1 MCCARE
7 ANINAISA
15 IGDRPCVAESSN
27 TRRIFSPVAVPP
39 GSRVSTTLCPA
50 PRSFAASFRICVLLP
65 VPSRPSKVMNF
76 PRRDIVAMIAAL
88 MRPCTDPLMT
98 ARILNS
104 RVRSIR
110 RHHGGLIKM
119 KLSRFLGVICV
130 LFFFS
135 FSLCSWS
142 ATPTTITISVD
153 ATSAPRKIFHAK
165 LKIPA
170 SPGDLILYYPKWIP
184 GEHAPDGPVID
195 LAGLKFTAGGKTL
208 KWRRDLLD
216 GFTIHVEVPAGVT
229 EISAELDFL
238 SPATLEGG
246 FSAGSSATD
255 KLAIISWNQV
265 LLYPKGW
272 KSDDINYS
280 ASLKLPDGWKFGTPL
295 PISSQSGNEIH
306 FATVSLTTLV
316 DSPVITGE
324 FLKVVPLAQDPV
336 TEMDIAADSAAA
348 LDAPPEVWEHYR
360 SLVDQAQKLFGAH
373 HYRDYHFLYTLSDHV
388 AHFGLEHHESDDSRV
403 DERALVDDTDRKLSA
418 SLLPHE
424 YVHSWNG
431 KYRRPA
437 DLATPDY
444 QQPMQDD
451 LLWVYEGLTNYL
463 GTVLTARS
471 GLLTADQDR
480 DGLAITAAALDH
492 TPGREWRNLQDTADA
507 APELYF
513 SPLAWGSYRRG
524 VDFYDEDTLNWLWVD
539 VIIRQQTKG
548 AKSIDDF
555 CHLFHGAPSTG
566 PALKTYTF
574 DDVVNALNEIAPYDW
589 RGFWTERLTN
599 HGPGAPLGGIEGSGW
614 KVVYDENPSEM
625 MTSSAG
631 AYHFVPAAFSIGL
644 VLNDDGLISDTIDG
658 ELTAKAGIAPG
669 MKVVAV
675 NGRRFSADVLRD
687 ALKSAK
693 TGTAPIE
700 LLVENTDY
708 YKTFKIDYHG
718 GEKYPHL
725 VRDDSKPDLLT
736 EILKAK

>member
-1 MCCARE
+1 MKLTKTLGAVCIAL
-7 ANINAISA
+7 
-15 IGDRPCVAESSN
+15 
-27 TRRIFSPVAVPP
+27 VAV
-39 GSRVSTTLCPA
+39 SA
-50 PRSFAASFRICVLLP
+50 FAATPPTVT
-65 VPSRPSKVMNF
+65 
-76 PRRDIVAMIAAL
+76 IA
-88 MRPCTDPLMT
+88 
-98 ARILNS
+98 
-104 RVRSIR
+104 
-110 RHHGGLIKM
+110 
-119 KLSRFLGVICV
+119 
-130 LFFFS
+130 
-135 FSLCSWS
+135 
-142 ATPTTITISVD
+142 VD
-153 ATSAPRKIFHAK
+153 ATHAPRKIFHAS

-170 SPGDLILYYPKWIP
+170 TPGDLTLYYPKWIP

-195 LAGLKFTAGGKTL
+195 LAGLKFSAGGKTL
-208 KWRRDLLD
+208 KWRRALDD
-216 GFTIHVEVPAGVT
+216 GFTLHVEVPPGTT

-238 SPATLEGG
+238 SPATFEGG

-348 LDAPPEVWEHYR
+348 LDAPPEVWDHYK

-403 DERALVDDTDRKLSA
+403 SENALVDENARKQS
-418 SLLPHE
+418 SGLLPHE

-431 KYRRPA
+431 KFRRPVG
-437 DLATPDY
+437 LATPDY

-463 GTVLTARS
+463 GFVLTARS

-513 SPLAWGSYRRG
+513 SPRAWGSWRRG
-524 VDFYDEDTLNWLWVD
+524 VDFYEEDTLNWLWAD

-555 CHLFHGAPSTG
+555 CHLFHGAPTTG
-566 PALKTYTF
+566 PIVKPYTF
-574 DDVVNALNEIAPYDW
+574 DDVVSALNQIAPYDW

-599 HGPGAPLGGIEGSGW
+599 HGPGAPLGGVEGSGW
-614 KVVYDENPSEM
+614 KVVYDDTPSPMEGGRGRRSVG
-625 MTSSAG
+625 TRYSLGLELG
-631 AYHFVPAAFSIGL
+631 ADGIIADTIEGMPAAL
-644 VLNDDGLISDTIDG
+644 
-658 ELTAKAGIAPG
+658 AGIGPG
-669 MKVVAV
+669 MKLVAV
-675 NGRRFSADVLRD
+675 NGRRFSSEVLKD
-687 ALKSAK
+687 ALKAAK
-693 TGTAPIE
+693 DGTTPIE

-708 YKTFKIDYHG
+708 YKTYKIDYKG

-725 VRDDSKPDLLT
+725 VRDESKPDLLSD
-736 EILKAK
+736 ILKAK

>member
-1 MCCARE
+1 
-7 ANINAISA
+7 
-15 IGDRPCVAESSN
+15 
-27 TRRIFSPVAVPP
+27 
-39 GSRVSTTLCPA
+39 
-50 PRSFAASFRICVLLP
+50 
-65 VPSRPSKVMNF
+65 
-76 PRRDIVAMIAAL
+76 
-88 MRPCTDPLMT
+88 
-98 ARILNS
+98 
-104 RVRSIR
+104 
-110 RHHGGLIKM
+110 M
-119 KLSRFLGVICV
+119 KLSRALGAVFIAV
-130 LFFFS
+130 LAVATFAATTP
-135 FSLCSWS
+135 
-142 ATPTTITISVD
+142 ATPPAAPPIVIIAVD
-153 ATSAPRKIFHAK
+153 ASSAPRKIFHAT

-170 SPGDLILYYPKWIP
+170 TSGDLTLYYPKWIP

-195 LAGLKFTAGGKTL
+195 LAGLKFFAAGKPL

-216 GFTIHVEVPAGVT
+216 GFTLHVDVPAGVN
-229 EISAELDFL
+229 EVSAELDFL
-238 SPATLEGG
+238 SPATFEGG

-265 LLYPKGW
+265 LLYPKGY

-280 ASLKLPDGWKFGTPL
+280 ASLKLPEGWKFGTPL
-295 PISSQSGNEIH
+295 PVTSQSGNEIH

-348 LDAPPEVWEHYR
+348 LEAPPEVWDHYK

-403 DERALVDDTDRKLSA
+403 GERALVDDGPRKQSA

-431 KYRRPA
+431 KFRRPA

-463 GTVLTARS
+463 GFVLTSRS

-480 DGLAITAAALDH
+480 DDLALTAAHLDH

-513 SPLAWGSYRRG
+513 SPRAWESWRRS

-539 VIIRQQTKG
+539 VIIRQQTNG
-548 AKSIDDF
+548 AKTIDDF

-566 PALKTYTF
+566 PMVKPYTF
-574 DDVVNALNEIAPYDW
+574 DDVINTLNQVATYDW
-589 RGFWTERLTN
+589 RDFWTERLTN

-614 KVVYDENPSEM
+614 KVAYDETPSAVDSAARRSVNVM
-625 MTSSAG
+625 YSLGLALSSDG
-631 AYHFVPAAFSIGL
+631 SIG
-644 VLNDDGLISDTIDG
+644 DTVEG
-658 ELTAKAGIAPG
+658 MPAAKAGIGPG
-669 MKVVAV
+669 MKLVAV
-675 NGRRFSADVLRD
+675 NGRQFSSDVLRE
-687 ALKSAK
+687 ALKAAK
-693 TGTAPIE
+693 NSPAPIE

-708 YKTFKIDYHG
+708 YKTYKIDYHG

-725 VRDDSKPDLLT
+725 VRDDSKPDLLSD
-736 EILKAK
+736 ILKAK

>member
-1 MCCARE
+1 
-7 ANINAISA
+7 
-15 IGDRPCVAESSN
+15 
-27 TRRIFSPVAVPP
+27 
-39 GSRVSTTLCPA
+39 
-50 PRSFAASFRICVLLP
+50 
-65 VPSRPSKVMNF
+65 
-76 PRRDIVAMIAAL
+76 
-88 MRPCTDPLMT
+88 
-98 ARILNS
+98 
-104 RVRSIR
+104 
-110 RHHGGLIKM
+110 M
-119 KLSRFLGVICV
+119 KLSRTLGAVCV
-130 LFFFS
+130 AVMS
-135 FSLCSWS
+135 VSAWA
-142 ATPTTITISVD
+142 ATPPIVTIAVD
-153 ATSAPRKIFHAK
+153 ATSAPRKIFHAS
-165 LKIPA
+165 LTIPA
-170 SPGDLILYYPKWIP
+170 APGDLTLYYPKWIP

-195 LAGLKFTAGGKTL
+195 LAGLKFSAAGKPL

-216 GFTIHVEVPAGVT
+216 GFTLHVDVPDGVT
-229 EISAELDFL
+229 EVDAELDFL
-238 SPATLEGG
+238 SPATFEGG

-265 LLYPKGW
+265 LLYPKGF

-295 PISSQSGNEIH
+295 PIASQSGNEIK
-306 FATVSLTTLV
+306 FAPVSLTTLV

-324 FLKVVPLAQDPV
+324 FLKVVPLAQDLV

-348 LDAPPEVWEHYR
+348 LEAPQEAWDHYKN
-360 SLVDQAQKLFGAH
+360 LVDQAQKLFGAH

-403 DERALVDDTDRKLSA
+403 DERALVDDTSRKLSA

-431 KYRRPA
+431 KFRRPA

-463 GTVLTARS
+463 GFVLTARS

-480 DGLAITAAALDH
+480 DDLALTASTLDRN
-492 TPGREWRNLQDTADA
+492 TPGRQWRNLQDTADA
-507 APELYF
+507 APQLYF
-513 SPLAWGSYRRG
+513 SPRAWESWRRST
-524 VDFYDEDTLNWLWVD
+524 DFYDEDTLNWLWVD

-566 PALKTYTF
+566 PMVKPYTF
-574 DDVVNALNEIAPYDW
+574 DDVVNALNQISPYDW
-589 RGFWTERLTN
+589 RSFWTERLTN

-614 KVVYDENPSEM
+614 KVVYDETPSDM
-625 MTSSAG
+625 LSSSSG
-631 AYHFVPAAFSIGL
+631 MYHFVPAAFAIGL
-644 VLNDDGLISDTIDG
+644 VLNDDGLINDTIEG
-658 ELTAKAGIAPG
+658 EVAAKAGIGPG

-675 NGRRFSADVLRD
+675 NGRRFSSEILRD
-687 ALKSAK
+687 ALKAAK
-693 TGTAPIE
+693 NGTAPIE

-708 YKTFKIDYHG
+708 YKTYKIDYHG

-725 VRDDSKPDLLT
+725 VRDDSKPDLLS

>member
-1 MCCARE
+1 
-7 ANINAISA
+7 
-15 IGDRPCVAESSN
+15 
-27 TRRIFSPVAVPP
+27 
-39 GSRVSTTLCPA
+39 
-50 PRSFAASFRICVLLP
+50 
-65 VPSRPSKVMNF
+65 
-76 PRRDIVAMIAAL
+76 
-88 MRPCTDPLMT
+88 
-98 ARILNS
+98 
-104 RVRSIR
+104 
-110 RHHGGLIKM
+110 M
-119 KLSRFLGVICV
+119 KLSQALGAVCV
-130 LFFFS
+130 AVLAVS
-135 FSLCSWS
+135 ACA
-142 ATPTTITISVD
+142 ATPPTVTISVD
-153 ATSAPRKIFHAK
+153 ATTAPRKIFHAS
-165 LKIPA
+165 LIIPA
-170 SPGDLILYYPKWIP
+170 TAGDLTLYYPKWIP

-195 LAGLKFTAGGKTL
+195 LAGLKFSAAGKLL

-216 GFTIHVEVPAGVT
+216 GFTLHVDVPPGVT
-229 EISAELDFL
+229 EIAAELDFL
-238 SPATLEGG
+238 SPATFEGG

-265 LLYPKGW
+265 LLYPKGF

-280 ASLKLPDGWKFGTPL
+280 ASLRIPQGWKFGTPL
-295 PISSQSGNEIH
+295 PIASQSGNEIK

-348 LDAPPEVWEHYR
+348 LEAPQETWDHYK

-403 DERALVDDTDRKLSA
+403 DERALVDDVSRKLSA

-431 KYRRPA
+431 KFRRPA

-444 QQPMQDD
+444 QTPMQDD

-463 GTVLTARS
+463 GFVLTARS
-471 GLLTADQDR
+471 GLLTPDLDR
-480 DGLAITAAALDH
+480 DDLAMTASALDH
-492 TPGREWRNLQDTADA
+492 LPGRQWRNLQDTADA
-507 APELYF
+507 APQLYF
-513 SPLAWGSYRRG
+513 SPRAWESWRRST
-524 VDFYDEDTLNWLWVD
+524 DFYNEDTLNWLWVD

-574 DDVVNALNEIAPYDW
+574 DDVVNALNQVAPYDW

-625 MTSSAG
+625 MSSSAG

-644 VLNDDGLISDTIDG
+644 VLNDDGLISDTIEG
-658 ELTAKAGIAPG
+658 EFAAKAGIGPG
-669 MKVVAV
+669 MKLVAV
-675 NGRRFSADVLRD
+675 NGRRFSAEILRD
-687 ALKSAK
+687 AIKSAK

-708 YKTFKIDYHG
+708 YKTYKIDYHD

>member
-1 MCCARE
+1 
-7 ANINAISA
+7 
-15 IGDRPCVAESSN
+15 
-27 TRRIFSPVAVPP
+27 
-39 GSRVSTTLCPA
+39 
-50 PRSFAASFRICVLLP
+50 
-65 VPSRPSKVMNF
+65 
-76 PRRDIVAMIAAL
+76 
-88 MRPCTDPLMT
+88 
-98 ARILNS
+98 
-104 RVRSIR
+104 
-110 RHHGGLIKM
+110 M
-119 KLSRFLGVICV
+119 KLSKAVGAVCV
-130 LFFFS
+130 AVLAVS
-135 FSLCSWS
+135 SLAAAEP
-142 ATPTTITISVD
+142 ATPPTVTIAVD
-153 ATSAPRKIFHAK
+153 ATTAPRKIFHAS
-165 LKIPA
+165 LTIPA
-170 SPGDLILYYPKWIP
+170 AAGDLTLYYPKWIP

-195 LAGLKFTAGGKTL
+195 LAGLKFSAAGKPL

-216 GFTIHVEVPAGVT
+216 GFTLHVDVPAGVS
-229 EISAELDFL
+229 EIAAELDFL
-238 SPATLEGG
+238 SPATFEGG

-255 KLAIISWNQV
+255 KLAVISWNQV
-265 LLYPKGW
+265 LLYPKGF

-280 ASLKLPDGWKFGTPL
+280 ASLKLPQGWKFGTPL
-295 PISSQSGNEIH
+295 PIASQSGNEIK
-306 FATVSLTTLV
+306 FAPVSLTTLV

-324 FLKVVPLAQDPV
+324 FLKVVPLAQDPA

-348 LDAPPEVWEHYR
+348 LEAPQETWNHYK
-360 SLVDQAQKLFGAH
+360 SLVEQAQKLFGAH

-403 DERALVDDTDRKLSA
+403 DERALVDDTSRKLSA

-431 KYRRPA
+431 KFRRPA

-463 GTVLTARS
+463 GFVLTARS

-480 DGLAITAAALDH
+480 DDLAITASALDRG
-492 TPGREWRNLQDTADA
+492 TPGRQWRNLQDTADA
-507 APELYF
+507 APQLYF
-513 SPLAWGSYRRG
+513 SPRAWESWRRST
-524 VDFYDEDTLNWLWVD
+524 DFYNEDTLNWLWVD

-548 AKSIDDF
+548 SKSIDDF

-574 DDVVNALNEIAPYDW
+574 DDVVNALNQITPYDW

-631 AYHFVPAAFSIGL
+631 AYHFVPAAFAIGL
-644 VLNDDGLISDTIDG
+644 VLNEDGAISDTIEGDIA
-658 ELTAKAGIAPG
+658 AKAGIGPG
-669 MKVVAV
+669 MKLVAV
-675 NGRRFSADVLRD
+675 NGRRFSAEILRD
-687 ALKSAK
+687 AIKSAK
-693 TGTAPIE
+693 TGAAPIE

-708 YKTFKIDYHG
+708 YKTYKIDYHG